1 MRDINNY
8 SEKYSLHSFEEY
20 KVQYRRKKL
29 LEIIEAYHPKS
40 ILEIGCGNEP
50 LFQYVEDVH
59 FTVVEPSS
67 DFYEN
72 AVNLLEGVGGGVKLP

>member
-1 MRDINNY
+1 MRDIKNY

-29 LEIIEAYHPKS
+29 LEIIKAYHPKS

-59 FTVVEPSS
+59 FTVVEPSA
-67 DFYEN
+67 DFYDN
-72 AVNLLEGVGGGVKLP
+72 AVHLSKKEGGG